1 MDTKSLRNVTIKN
14 AAKGEVSAVFST
26 FNVVDLDGDVT
37 LPGAIKDGAEVVI
50 SAYGHTSHGGALPV
64 GKGVIRTT
72 DTEATLH
79 GQFFMDTAAGRETF
93 AVVKQLGPLQE
104 WSYSLNDVKAHS
116 GEFGSQQVRF
126 LESIFVKEVSPTL
139 LGAGVNTRTLSVKA
153 AGHHPQEGPVTVFKG
168 AIRPHDTAVS
178 LKAWTGAQFDDI
190 APVADLRASHAW
202 VDIAADPEAKSSYRF
217 AHHGPDGA
225 ASLRACLLGIAALKN
240 SPGIPESDVEGV
252 YEHLASHLRDAD
264 YEPPTLKSTALQ
276 DELVAALAGVAT
288 AIESAERVV
297 ALRAE
302 KGKTL
307 SQVNSE
313 LLVWMDEDMRRLKS
327 LIDTP
332 QEDLAREF
340 VRFLSI
346 QHGKA

>member
-1 MDTKSLRNVTIKN
+1 MDSKSLRNVTIKN

-37 LPGAIKDGAEVVI
+37 VPGAFKEGQEVVI
-50 SAYGHTSHGGALPV
+50 SAYGHTSWQGALPV
-64 GKGVIRTT
+64 GKGIIRTT
-72 DTEATLH
+72 DSEAILE
-79 GQFFMDTAAGRETF
+79 GNFFMDTTAGRDTF
-93 AVVKQLGPLQE
+93 AVVKELGPRQQ
-104 WSYSLNDVKAHS
+104 WSYGFDVLDSES
-116 GEFGSQQVRF
+116 GEFGGKSVRF
-126 LESIFVKEVSPTL
+126 LKSMDTHEVSPTL
-139 LGAGVNTRTLSVKA
+139 VGAGINTRTLGVKSRK
-153 AGHHPQEGPVTVFKG
+153 EGPVTVYKG
-168 AIRPHDTAVS
+168 AIRPHDTDVS
-178 LKAWTGAQFDDI
+178 LKAWTGVAQDDI
-190 APVADLRASHAW
+190 APVADLRAAHAW
-202 VDIAADPEAKSSYRF
+202 VDITADPEAKSSYRF

-225 ASLRACLLGIAALKN
+225 ASLRACLLGIAALKT
-240 SPGIPESDVEGV
+240 SPGIPETDIEGV

-264 YEPPTLKSTALQ
+264 YEPPSLKSTALQ
-276 DELVAALAGVAT
+276 DELVAALAGVAA

-313 LLVWMDEDMRRLKS
+313 LLVWMNEDMRRLKS